1 MASEA
6 ARKDTGGLHRGCVA
20 EPLHRNEGSDR
31 DPPAPALP
39 AWVVL
44 RVAHD
49 LDDGEDVLPARRVAD
64 RQIASLQAGAAR
76 RRMRAERR
84 GVHLVGQEPA
94 RRPANEEPVLDHARG
109 FLTSRTYA
117 PQIRAYVALGLLL
130 VALAAVSG
138 CGGSDEQ
145 ATPAGEPATTGS
157 TTTAP
162 PTTVGTDVL
171 EGAGTTAVEA
181 QASGSETA
189 LLERIAVGRHEG
201 YDRVVFQFRNDLPG
215 YRIQYVQPP
224 LKEDGSGN
232 PVEVQGGAV
241 VLVRMEPASGFD
253 LGTDEGVM
261 VYKGPKRIAGSS
273 AGTSIVQELAR
284 TGDFEAVLSW
294 AIGLEDK
301 FDFRVRAATSP
312 ARLIVDFRNH

>member
-1 MASEA
+1 M
-6 ARKDTGGLHRGCVA
+6 LH
-20 EPLHRNEGSDR
+20 
-31 DPPAPALP
+31 
-39 AWVVL
+39 
-44 RVAHD
+44 
-49 LDDGEDVLPARRVAD
+49 
-64 RQIASLQAGAAR
+64 
-76 RRMRAERR
+76 
-84 GVHLVGQEPA
+84 
-94 RRPANEEPVLDHARG
+94 HARG

-130 VALAAVSG
+130 AALAAVSG

-145 ATPAGEPATTGS
+145 ATPAGEPSTTTG

-162 PTTVGTDVL
+162 TTTAGIDVL
-171 EGAGTTAVEA
+171 EGAATTPVEA
-181 QASGSETA
+181 PGSGSDTA

-201 YDRVVFQFRNDLPG
+201 YDRVVFQFRDDLPG
-215 YRIQYVQPP
+215 YRVQYVQRP

-241 VLVRMEPASGFD
+241 VLVRMYPASGFD

-273 AGTSIVQELAR
+273 AGTSIVQELVR

-294 AIGLEDK
+294 AIGVEDK
-301 FDFRVRAATSP
+301 VDFRVRTATSP